1 MPTRSTNRL
10 TNLVTW
16 SAIVPPSSS
25 SIQISHPPLSV
36 IQLPTSLLPK
46 KKLSMKWMYKF
57 YSTVSCS
64 LLCITGLCGKF
75 INPFSNARLFFH
87 QGHKLTLGRM
97 PKTRRNFLWLK
108 KIKTVK
114 WKHWEMFACGAS
126 WTSNLVQTS
135 FGIFYFSNL
144 MTTSLNSLSIH
155 PWHTSSFHIW
165 TLGLLNEF
173 SWSVT

>member
-1 MPTRSTNRL
+1 MT
-10 TNLVTW
+10 
-16 SAIVPPSSS
+16 
-25 SIQISHPPLSV
+25 
-36 IQLPTSLLPK
+36 QLPTSLLPK

-64 LLCITGLCGKF
+64 LLRITGLCEKF

-108 KIKTVK
+108 TQKIKSRKIKTVK

-135 FGIFYFSNL
+135 FDIFYFSNL
-144 MTTSLNSLSIH
+144 MTTSLYSLSIH
-155 PWHTSSFHIW
+155 PWHTSSFLDTFVPVTCRHRGIQTNGF
-165 TLGLLNEF
+165 TLQPQSF
-173 SWSVT
+173 SLQYHP

>member
-1 MPTRSTNRL
+1 MT
-10 TNLVTW
+10 
-16 SAIVPPSSS
+16 
-25 SIQISHPPLSV
+25 
-36 IQLPTSLLPK
+36 QLPTSLLPK

-108 KIKTVK
+108 TQKIKSQKIEMVK
-114 WKHWEMFACGAS
+114 WKHRETFAHGAS
-126 WTSNLVQTS
+126 WTSNLVVQCIVI
-135 FGIFYFSNL
+135 FFDIFYFSNL

-155 PWHTSSFHIW
+155 PWHTSSFLDTFVPVTCRHRGIQTNGF
-165 TLGLLNEF
+165 TLQPQR
-173 SWSVT
+173 VTST